1 MKAEEI
7 QQDQHIQDFL
17 KTRSI
22 RESTAKQYIKRIA
35 IFCRF
40 ISKTPTQLIEEAE
53 DEEDSNIRM
62 KRRNIKKY
70 LTNFLIHLR
79 DNNKSE
85 NYISTMMTTIQSFYR
100 EYDIE
105 LPKIRIKSHDKNNMV
120 TTDDIVKREH
130 ILKALDHCN
139 LKYKAIILLMS
150 SSGMGQSE
158 IVNLTY
164 KDFLNAIS
172 EYYKPTKNA
181 QFDIYTINQK
191 LQENIND
198 LIGTWQIK
206 RYKTGMPYVT
216 FSTSECIQAI
226 LYYLIDRIIQN
237 RPVKSLDD
245 WLFETL
251 GNKLSTNS
259 MVAYFKGLNDRCEFG
274 YVGAHRFF
282 TSHKLRKYFGSTLIK
297 NKMPELTTHW
307 LMGHKIDPV
316 TEAYF
321 KVDIHALKEQY
332 KTVIDDLSIENVILR
347 EVTTEGYD
355 KLLKKIEAL
364 EKRQILMEKL
374 GSDSKFQDKMSSMK
388 KTEN

>member
-7 QQDQHIQDFL
+7 KKDQHIQDFL

-22 RESTAKQYIKRIA
+22 RESTAKEYIKRIG
-35 IFCRF
+35 IFCKF
-40 ISKTPTQLIEEAE
+40 IGKTPTELIEEAE
-53 DEEDSNIRM
+53 NEEDRNIRM
-62 KRRNIKKY
+62 KRRKIKKY
-70 LTNFLIHLR
+70 LTDFLIYLR

-105 LPKIRIKSHDKNNMV
+105 LPKIRIKSNDKNNMV
-120 TTDDIVKREH
+120 TTEDIVKREH

-139 LKYKAIILLMS
+139 LKYKSIILLMS

-172 EYYKPTKNA
+172 EYYKPTKNE

-216 FSTSECIQAI
+216 FSTPECIQSI
-226 LYYLIDRIIQN
+226 IYYLIDRIIQN
-237 RPVKSLDD
+237 RPIKSLDD
-245 WLFETL
+245 WLFESL

-259 MVAYFKGLNDRCEFG
+259 MIVYFKNLNDRCEFG

-307 LMGHKIDPV
+307 LMGHKIDAV

-321 KVDIHALKEQY
+321 KVDVHALKEQY

-355 KLLKKIEAL
+355 NLLKKIESLDNRQAL
-364 EKRQILMEKL
+364 YEKL
-374 GSDSKFQDKMSSMK
+374 NLDPEYHDKVSSMK
-388 KTEN
+388 KAK

>member
-172 EYYKPTKNA
+172 EYYKPTKNE